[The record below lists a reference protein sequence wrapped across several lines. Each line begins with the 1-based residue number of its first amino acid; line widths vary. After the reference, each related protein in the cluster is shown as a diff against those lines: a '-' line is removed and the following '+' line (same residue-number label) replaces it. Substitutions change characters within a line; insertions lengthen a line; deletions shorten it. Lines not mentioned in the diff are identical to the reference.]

1 MAKLAQWF
9 GILLVAHHT
18 SMISGTPVC
27 VYKDTFYISDT
38 EIYDGG
44 CNVAYCDKMAQLVYR
59 HGCSVSTPG
68 RQSKSP
74 RRYAVV
80 TALPPWIKPT
90 ARSTVIHAK
99 PTTKSMVIHGQ
110 PTAHV
115 FGCHVDGKV
124 YPAGTAIYQGR
135 EDNWCYG
142 KYCDSHGS
150 IIYADDFNCFSSSG
164 PTPTAIP
171 GPTPTAIPPTTVP
184 QTIPTKLSTLLSG
197 KGCHYNGKFYPAN
210 TNLGAPDDRATKYC
224 TKCDENAQIQHWYDT
239 DCFRTGPIP
248 LGSTPPAIVG

>member
-74 RRYAVV
+74 RGYAAV

-90 ARSTVIHAK
+90 ARS
-99 PTTKSMVIHGQ
+99 MVIHGQ
-110 PTAHV
+110 PTTVTALPPWITPTA
-115 FGCHVDGKV
+115 FGCHFNGKI
-124 YPAGTAIYQGR
+124 YPPGTQISYY
-135 EDNWCYG
+135 EDRKSNFCG
-142 KYCDSHGS
+142 GQYCDGNGH
-150 IIYADDFNCFSSSG
+150 IINAHNYHCFTYSG
-164 PTPTAIP
+164 PTPTA
-171 GPTPTAIPPTTVP
+171 VP
-184 QTIPTKLSTLLSG
+184 QTTPTKLSTLLSG
-197 KGCHYNGKFYPAN
+197 KGCHYNGRFYPAN
-210 TNLGAPDDRATKYC
+210 TTLGALDDRATKYC
-224 TKCDENAQIQHWYDT
+224 IKCDENAQIQHWHDY
-239 DCFRTGPIP
+239 DCFRTGSTPP
-248 LGSTPPAIVG
+248 GSTPPAIVG